1 MGEGKGGP
9 KDGKVQGWQVGGMC
23 QSSITRN
30 LANNVFRERTIPWG
44 GRECWVWTKKVFDQ
58 CPNELTSWDSYG
70 RGLVATGMPNTG
82 EREEKERGDIQPR
95 TGFCRN
101 GYVCPNGEVL
111 GEMRWEVAGCL

>member
-1 MGEGKGGP
+1 MAGR
-9 KDGKVQGWQVGGMC
+9 
-23 QSSITRN
+23 RN
-30 LANNVFRERTIPWG
+30 VPVVNYQELGQERFPRANNPL
-44 GRECWVWTKKVFDQ
+44 GRPGMLGLDQ
-58 CPNELTSWDSYG
+58 KGVRPMPNELISWDSYG

-111 GEMRWEVAGCL
+111 GEMKWEVARCL